1 MRSAVAAAF
10 SLATTV
16 GILSSSL
23 VAASS
28 EPVVCDCGF
37 QDENGR
43 IWSEIWHSDY
53 NTYKAN
59 LQKDKNYVV
68 MNYTV
73 PPKHDDTLERL
84 FDPANVQLAS
94 QDGESSFSGLQ
105 LAVRKQDN
113 GQFTS
118 ASFGTKR

>member
-1 MRSAVAAAF
+1 MRSAIAFSFATIVSSLSIVHVAAE
-10 SLATTV
+10 
-16 GILSSSL
+16 SSD
-23 VAASS
+23 A
-28 EPVVCDCGF
+28 VVCDCGF

-43 IWSEIWHSDY
+43 IWSEIWHSNY

-73 PPKHDDTLERL
+73 PAKYSDTMNRL

-94 QDGESSFSGLQ
+94 QDDESSYSGLQ
-105 LAVRKQDN
+105 LAVRKQED